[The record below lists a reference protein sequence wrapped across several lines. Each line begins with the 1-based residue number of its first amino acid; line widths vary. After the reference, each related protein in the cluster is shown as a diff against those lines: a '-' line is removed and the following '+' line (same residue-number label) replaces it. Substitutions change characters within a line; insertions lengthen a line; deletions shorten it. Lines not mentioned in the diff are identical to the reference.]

1 MPASSSRLPYKDCM
15 YRYVDV
21 DVSKTREGANYRFTN
36 GGTLYKSGRCVGRGI
51 CWALVINIVGRAGGG
66 DVVAVVVVVGVPKCG
81 PPGYTHRRYRYP
93 CLVRGSQW
101 NGSR

>member
-51 CWALVINIVGRAGGG
+51 C
-66 DVVAVVVVVGVPKCG
+66 
-81 PPGYTHRRYRYP
+81 
-93 CLVRGSQW
+93 
-101 NGSR
+101 